1 MGEFRFGTKL
11 KDAQRHVPG
20 EGAEAD
26 HDPGVE
32 QLELAG
38 GVGEAGVAL
47 GGGRFVLWWCAADG
61 GRDPEPFETEAVFA
75 VA

>member
-11 KDAQRHVPG
+11 KDTQRCVPG

-26 HDPGVE
+26 YNLGVE
-32 QLELAG
+32 QLQLAG

-47 GGGRFVLWWCAADG
+47 GGGGFVLRRCAADG
-61 GRDPEPFETEAVFA
+61 GRDPETFETEAVFA